1 MEELEEQKVCNLQA
15 RMSELELKTFKLAAL
30 LTGKSLKQWLI
41 ENCLPIAKEQIKAQK
56 KLK

>member
-1 MEELEEQKVCNLQA
+1 MEELEEEKVCNLQA

-30 LTGKSLKQWLI
+30 LTGKSLKAWLI
-41 ENCLPIAKEQIKAQK
+41 DHALPIAKEHIKATK